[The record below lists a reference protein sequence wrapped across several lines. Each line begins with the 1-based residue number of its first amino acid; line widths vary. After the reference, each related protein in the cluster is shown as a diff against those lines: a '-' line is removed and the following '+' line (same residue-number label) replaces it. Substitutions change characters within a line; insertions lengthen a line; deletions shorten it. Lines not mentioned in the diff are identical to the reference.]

1 MRLPYL
7 TILALSTFHCTRGP
21 ALSKGK
27 KWKRNKGLALILP
40 FLLLSLTPLLA
51 QIDLDHWEA
60 LAPRNIGPAGMSGR
74 VTAIDVNPTDRDH
87 IYVGTASGGVWM
99 SRNAGISFE
108 PIFDD
113 QKYLGIG
120 SVAVSDANP
129 NIVWVGTGEGNPRNS
144 ANYGGGIYK
153 SLDGGKTWKH
163 MGLEATRHIHRVIIH
178 PTNPDIVYAGAM
190 GNMWYPNEERG
201 VFRTTDG
208 GKTWKKILYVDDGT
222 GIADMIIDPNNPNKI
237 IAATWTFDRDP
248 DYFNSGGPG
257 SGIWITHDGGD
268 NWERKTAKDGL
279 PKGDLGRIGL
289 AIATN
294 KSNIL
299 YALVEAKVNG
309 LYKSTDGG
317 TNWKLVSTKDIG
329 NRPFYYAELYVDPQN
344 ENRIYNVYTYVAKS
358 EDGGKSF
365 REIADYGNSVH
376 PDHHAFWID
385 PNDPEYVID
394 GNDGGLNI
402 SHDGGETWRF
412 AANLPLAQLY
422 HINYDMSFPYL
433 VGGGMQDNGSWV
445 GPSQGL
451 KSGGITD
458 SDWQEVYFGD
468 GFDLIFKPGSKNMV
482 YAASQGGALGRVN
495 RTTGKTVGIKPV
507 HPDGTFLRFNWNAP
521 IEQSDEGDCTIYMG
535 SQFVHKSI
543 DCGDNWTI
551 ISPDLTTND
560 SLRQRSM
567 ISGGLTIDATQ
578 AENHT
583 TLLAIV
589 PNHNAWGEKQ
599 GLWVGS
605 DDGRLH
611 FSPDDGKTWN
621 DVTANLPGFKE
632 GAWIP
637 YIEASLHNPA
647 EAWVIVNDFRR
658 GDTKPYVYHT
668 TDYGQTF
675 RQIIKPSGA
684 VVGHTLAIVQ
694 DPVEPKLLFL
704 GTDQGLFISFD
715 KGGSWTH
722 YDKNYP
728 HVSTRD
734 MKIHPRE
741 HDLIIGTFGRAVWIM
756 DDIRPLREIAKQGTK
771 MLQDT
776 FAVFPAPDAYQ
787 WSYRSYQGTRFYAQG
802 QFQGQDR
809 RGGAMLTYW
818 VLPQEE
824 GSKGGKGE
832 GMKGMNADAA
842 KEEMASK
849 GKRKKGKKN
858 KGAAAGAGEVS
869 PPAPKGGDVSRL
881 LRYSTAEAPAEA
893 AMLSAADKDPNG
905 PKPNKKK
912 LKIQVVD
919 TQTGDTIRTYTT
931 TPRYGMNRT
940 SWNMRRD
947 GISFPSRREPRPDAD
962 TPSGARVG
970 PGVYEVVMTF
980 GDHVDKTMVTVHADP
995 REAKATG
1002 NPLAAREALTA
1013 EYDTTVV
1020 RLTEAWNDLQ
1030 QAGKSL
1036 KRVEGLLKDAP
1047 KAVKDSLSAD
1057 IKDLKKAIADIEE
1070 IYTDKEGLKGIQR
1083 NPTNLQAKMFTAR
1096 RYIGQV
1102 EGKASQM
1109 ATVTLEQFQA
1119 GAADF
1124 IEQAK
1129 AFLAGGFADFREEVE
1144 GAELSL
1150 FGKL

>member
-1 MRLPYL
+1 M
-7 TILALSTFHCTRGP
+7 
-21 ALSKGK
+21 
-27 KWKRNKGLALILP
+27 
-40 FLLLSLTPLLA
+40 
-51 QIDLDHWEA
+51 DLKYWEA
-60 LAPRNIGPAGMSGR
+60 LSPRNIGPAGMSGR

-99 SRNAGISFE
+99 SRNGGISFE

-120 SVAVSDANP
+120 AVAVSDANP
-129 NIVWVGTGEGNPRNS
+129 NVIWVGTGEGNPRNS

-153 SLDGGKTWKH
+153 SLDGGKTWKM
-163 MGLEATRHIHRVIIH
+163 MGLEATRHIHRVIVH
-178 PTNPDIVYAGAM
+178 PTNPDVVYVGAM

-201 VFRTTDG
+201 VFRTKDG
-208 GKTWKKILYVDDGT
+208 GKTWEKILYVDDGT
-222 GIADMIIDPNNPNKI
+222 GIADMIIDPSNPNKI

-268 NWERKTAKDGL
+268 SWERKTAKHGL

-289 AIATN
+289 TIGTN
-294 KSNIL
+294 KPNIL
-299 YALVEAKVNG
+299 YALVEAKENG

-317 TNWKLVSTKDIG
+317 ANWKLVSTKNIG
-329 NRPFYYAELYVDPQN
+329 GRPFYYAELYVDPQN
-344 ENRIYNVYTYVAKS
+344 ENRIYNVHTYIDKS

-365 REIADYGNSVH
+365 RQIAGYGNGVH

-385 PNDPEYVID
+385 PNDPEYIID

-402 SHDGGETWRF
+402 SHDGGDTWRF

-468 GFDLIFKPGSKNMV
+468 GFDLIFKPGSKKMV

-495 RTTGKTVGIKPV
+495 RETGKTIGIKPV

-521 IEQSDEGDCTIYMG
+521 IAQSTESDCTIYMG
-535 SQFVHKSI
+535 SQFVHKST

-589 PNHNAWGEKQ
+589 PTKSNTPEGR
-599 GLWVGS
+599 GLWVSS
-605 DDGRLH
+605 DDGKLH
-611 FSPDDGKTWN
+611 FSPNDGGTWN
-621 DVTANLPGFKE
+621 DLSKNLPGMKE

-637 YIEASLHNPA
+637 YVEASEHNPA

-675 RQIIKPSGA
+675 RQIIKSDGA

-694 DPVEPKLLFL
+694 DPVEPNLLFL

-715 KGGSWTH
+715 KGAKWTH
-722 YDKNYP
+722 YDQNYP

-771 MLQDT
+771 MLKDT

-787 WSYRSYQGTRFYAQG
+787 WETRSYQGVRFYAQG

-809 RGGAMLTYW
+809 RRGAMLTYW
-818 VLPQEE
+818 VLPEE
-824 GSKGGKGE
+824 GKKGGKGK
-832 GMKGMNADAA
+832 GMKADAT
-842 KEEMASK
+842 KEEMAGK
-849 GKRKKGKKN
+849 GKRKKGKK
-858 KGAAAGAGEVS
+858 GEAAGAMEVEKEQG
-869 PPAPKGGDVSRL
+869 PDVSRL
-881 LRYSTAEAPAEA
+881 LRYSVTEDPAEA
-893 AMLSAADKDPNG
+893 EMLTADDKDPNA
-905 PKPNKKK
+905 PMRNKKK
-912 LKIQVVD
+912 MTIQVVD
-919 TQTGDTIRTYTT
+919 VQSGDTIRTYKT
-931 TPRYGMNRT
+931 TPKYGMNRT

-947 GISFPSRREPRPDAD
+947 GISFPSRRAPRPDAG
-962 TPSGARVG
+962 TPSGAQVP

-980 GDHVDKTMVTVHADP
+980 NGHVGKTMLTIHPDP
-995 REAKATG
+995 REEPVPNAF
-1002 NPLAAREALTA
+1002 AAREELTA
-1013 EYDTTVV
+1013 KYDTTVV
-1020 RLTEAWNDLQ
+1020 HLTTAWDDLQ
-1030 QAGKSL
+1030 AAGKSL
-1036 KRVEGLLKDAP
+1036 TRVQGLLKDAP
-1047 KAVKDSLSAD
+1047 EAVKDSLSAD
-1057 IKDLKKAIADIEE
+1057 IKDLKKEIARIEE
-1070 IYTDKEGLKGIQR
+1070 IYTEKEGLKGIQR
-1083 NPTNLQAKMFTAR
+1083 NPTNLQAQMFTAR

-1109 ATVTLEQFQA
+1109 ATVTLSQFQE
-1119 GAADF
+1119 GAEDF
-1124 IEQAK
+1124 IK
-1129 AFLAGGFADFREEVE
+1129 EVE
-1144 GAELSL
+1144 GFISGDFSAFRREVEAADLSL